1 MAWSKTT
8 ASTFHSKALI
18 LHKLHHNMYD
28 IASSTAQ
35 IAATGA
41 SVGLAIAAV
50 VALVLGGWAA
60 LIGLG
65 FFTRKVTHKVTG
77 KKF

>member
-1 MAWSKTT
+1 
-8 ASTFHSKALI
+8 
-18 LHKLHHNMYD
+18 MYD

-41 SVGLAIAAV
+41 DVGIAIAAV
-50 VALVLGGWAA
+50 VGLVLGGWAA

-65 FFTRKVTHKVTG
+65 FFTKKVTKKVTG
-77 KKF
+77 SKF

>member
-1 MAWSKTT
+1 
-8 ASTFHSKALI
+8 
-18 LHKLHHNMYD
+18 MYT

-35 IAATGA
+35 IATTGTD
-41 SVGLAIAAV
+41 VGLAIAAV

-65 FFTRKVTHKVTG
+65 FFTKKASKHVTG

>member
-1 MAWSKTT
+1 
-8 ASTFHSKALI
+8 
-18 LHKLHHNMYD
+18 MYN

-35 IAATGA
+35 IASTGTD
-41 SVGLAIAAV
+41 VGLAIAAV

-60 LIGLG
+60 LVGLG
-65 FFTRKVTHKVTG
+65 FFTRKVSSKVTG

>member
-1 MAWSKTT
+1 
-8 ASTFHSKALI
+8 
-18 LHKLHHNMYD
+18 MYD

-35 IAATGA
+35 IAATGLD
-41 SVGLAIAAV
+41 VGLAIAAV
-50 VALVLGGWAA
+50 IALVLGGWAA